1 MWICQGRTLGDYRLA
16 HDTLSNALLFKFA
29 EQDSIFA
36 EQDHIFAEQESD
48 FAEQGSIFAEQGLFM
63 KKKVVSLQNLF

>member
-1 MWICQGRTLGDYRLA
+1 MGDYRVA
-16 HDTLSNALLFKFA
+16 HDTLSTALLFKFAEQDSIFA

-48 FAEQGSIFAEQGLFM
+48 FAEQGLFM

>member
-16 HDTLSNALLFKFA
+16 HDTLSNALLFEFA

-36 EQDHIFAEQESD
+36 EQESD
-48 FAEQGSIFAEQGLFM
+48 FADQGSVFAEQGLLM
-63 KKKVVSLQNLF
+63 KTTK